1 MTVEDLNTLAY
12 RDAWARQEAA
22 HAEVLAG
29 GPERLLLVEHPP
41 TVTFGRRVADA
52 ESHLCVSRADLRKKG
67 VDLVESDRG
76 GDITFHGPGQIV
88 AYPIVRLADHRLSVG
103 GYVRRLQET
112 VVAVLSR
119 LHVNARIDPGCVG
132 VWVDRHGAPAKL
144 CAFGV
149 RVKRGV
155 TLHGLALNV
164 DVDLKCFQMIVPCG
178 IEDRGVTSL
187 HQLLGA
193 KAPSFAAVKAVL
205 ARQVAAAFAPA
216 EGEPASDF

>member
-1 MTVEDLNTLAY
+1 MTAEDLNTLAY
-12 RDAWARQEAA
+12 RDAWARQEAV

-29 GPERLLLVEHPP
+29 GAERLLLVEHPP

-52 ESHLCVSRADLRKKG
+52 ESHLCVSRADLRKNG

-76 GDITFHGPGQIV
+76 GDITFHGPGQVV

-112 VVAVLSR
+112 VVAALSR
-119 LHVNARIDPGCVG
+119 LHVAARIDPGCVG

-187 HQLLGA
+187 HQLLGP

-205 ARQVAAAFAPA
+205 SGCLVDAF
-216 EGEPASDF
+216 S

>member
-1 MTVEDLNTLAY
+1 MTIEDLNTLAY
-12 RDAWARQEAA
+12 RDAWARQEEV

-41 TVTFGRRVADA
+41 TITFGRRVADA
-52 ESHLCVSRADLRKKG
+52 ESHLCVSRADLKRKN
-67 VDLVESDRG
+67 VELVESDRG
-76 GDITFHGPGQIV
+76 GDITFHGPGQVV
-88 AYPIVRLADHRLSVG
+88 AYPIVRLADHKLSVG
-103 GYVRRLQET
+103 GYVRRLQE
-112 VVAVLSR
+112 VIVAMLNR
-119 LHVNARIDPGCVG
+119 LHVPARIDPGCVG
-132 VWVDRHGAPAKL
+132 VWVDRHGTPAKL

-187 HQLLGA
+187 HQLLGHR
-193 KAPSFAAVKAVL
+193 APSFAAVKAVL
-205 ARQVAAAFAPA
+205 ARQLVQSFAPLQTD
-216 EGEPASDF
+216 ELGPA